1 MEVYLNDQEVQSIR
15 EALASRRSPGTHEE
29 GKWSVSPLNRS
40 PEAFQIPP
48 GSFPKSVVLRD
59 ITLRNVHQ
67 KPGATIT
74 PEGRAALAQAL
85 LEVGVRSLQ
94 LTWSNFTDPE
104 ALRNEVELLRG
115 NVTPVEIAVE
125 GAGTREHL
133 ETAAAAGV
141 DLVQLTTPSVPALNY
156 IYGPIGRKIRRAAW
170 AGEDW
175 RSTVHVP
182 ATVPE
187 QIYHVCELVRYGRE
201 LGLNVSAG
209 INMLAYATDDY
220 LKEYIPAVAS
230 AGATDIGLYD
240 GSSGM
245 GPEAWRYTVS
255 LARQLAPDTRTA
267 VHTHNSFGL
276 AVATALACIQAGAG
290 VVEVSVNGMCSASG
304 QADLAEVAAALE
316 VLYGVETG
324 IRMDKLTQL
333 RKLAED
339 LTGFKVADNKPITGD
354 LVWFYTEEGI
364 VEENAIEPLLHRCLE
379 PGIFGNDGNY
389 YLGQYS
395 GNSTMMQKLEDLGI
409 QASKKQVSLTLEEV
423 KRNMVLR
430 KRALRDD
437 EVRDIAQGILAAS
450 G

>member
-1 MEVYLNDQEVQSIR
+1 MQVHLNEEEVRFVQE
-15 EALASRRSPGTHEE
+15 ELAKRRIPGPYEE
-29 GKWSVSPLNRS
+29 GKWSVSPLNRT
-40 PEAFQIPP
+40 PEAFQLAP
-48 GSFPKSVVLRD
+48 GAFPKSVVLRD
-59 ITLRNVHQ
+59 ITLRTVYQ
-67 KPGATIT
+67 KPGVSIT

-94 LTWSNFTDPE
+94 VTWSNFTDPD
-104 ALRNEVELLRG
+104 LLRKEAQLLRAHG
-115 NVTPVEIAVE
+115 APVEIAVE

-156 IYGPIGRKIRRAAW
+156 FYGPIGRTIRRAAR

-182 ATVPE
+182 STVPE
-187 QIYHVCELVRYGRE
+187 QIDHVGELVRYGKE
-201 LGLNVSAG
+201 LGLRVSAG
-209 INMLAYATDDY
+209 INMLAYATDEY
-220 LKEYIPAVAS
+220 LEAYIPAVAD

-255 LARQLAPDTRTA
+255 LARRLAPNARIA

-276 AVATALACIQAGAG
+276 AVATALACVQAGAG

-316 VLYGVETG
+316 ILYGVETG
-324 IRMDKLTQL
+324 IRLDRLTAL

-339 LTGFKVADNKPITGD
+339 VAGFKVADNKPITGD

-364 VEENAIEPLLHRCLE
+364 VEETAIEPMLHRCLE
-379 PGIFGNDGNY
+379 PSIFGNDGNY

-409 QASKKQVSLTLEEV
+409 QATKEQVVLTLDKV
-423 KRNMVLR
+423 KRNMLLR
-430 KRALRDD
+430 KRALHDGEIR
-437 EVRDIAQGILAAS
+437 EIALGILATA